1 MKVRLSSFWQKVN
14 IDFDE
19 GKNTSISKQ
28 KAYGRSRNKVYENKC
43 CPEAYL

>member
-1 MKVRLSSFWQKVN
+1 MNV
-14 IDFDE
+14 DFDE

-28 KAYGRSRNKVYENKC
+28 KAYGRSQNKVYESKSVQRRIYENKC